1 MQELKVCLYDAG
13 TGVRLGSVVADRV
26 YDLERCGATGHQG
39 QSAALAGFLAGGSA
53 ALAAARQALA
63 GVLQAGSTEGASGSP
78 LAYRLEDVSLR
89 APIAPST
96 KVICMGRTFESHVVI
111 GGLEPHPKPT
121 PFYKLTQ
128 VVVGPDEYVVLP
140 KHHYPEPVVY
150 GTELT
155 VVIGKEGRSISE
167 DRAAEHIWGYT
178 VLNDVTMR
186 GAYQTVAKSF
196 DTSAPVGPWIV
207 PQDQIGDPHNLQLTF
222 RLNGEQVQA
231 GSTRDL
237 RFTVPAMVAESSKWV
252 TLRPGDI
259 IATGVAGATVRLRP
273 ADLMEADVEGIGVLR
288 NPVRLEE

>member
-1 MQELKVCLYDAG
+1 MD
-13 TGVRLGSVVADRV
+13 
-26 YDLERCGATGHQG
+26 
-39 QSAALAGFLAGGSA
+39 FLAGGSGA
-53 ALAAARQALA
+53 VAAARQALA
-63 GVLQAGSTEGASGSP
+63 GALRAGGTDGSGGEP
-78 LAYRLEDVSLR
+78 LAYRLEDVRLR

-128 VVVGPDEYVVLP
+128 MVVGPDDYVVLP

-155 VVIGKEGRSISE
+155 VVIGKEGRSIAE
-167 DRAAEHIWGYT
+167 ERAEEYIWGYT

-207 PQDQIGDPHNLQLTF
+207 PHDQIGDPHNLRTHLPAE
-222 RLNGEQVQA
+222 RRA
-231 GSTRDL
+231 GARGQYAG
-237 RFTVPAMVAESSKWV
+237 PAVH
-252 TLRPGDI
+252 RPGDGGRVLEVGD
-259 IATGVAGATVRLRP
+259 APAGRHHCDRRRGCYGTAPAGRCDGGGSGGNRGVTQPGAV
-273 ADLMEADVEGIGVLR
+273 GGIIGVTR
-288 NPVRLEE
+288 RDSRRARR